1 MLSFCFFFGL
11 SSAYLLH
18 DREFPLCTLLPW
30 EDTIHGISH
39 NPYLLC
45 IFSWEQIIKATTS
58 HARINMC
65 REKSSG
71 EKYSVYVSKGM
82 SENQRQPFRERRS
95 GGYLKDVSGVSRF
108 SAVAYRCVSEK
119 YLSAHPVMDA
129 NPQSQHFL
137 MLAVRSPRRFIFGGT
152 EANNSAVITSGP
164 SRPRT

>member
-1 MLSFCFFFGL
+1 
-11 SSAYLLH
+11 
-18 DREFPLCTLLPW
+18 
-30 EDTIHGISH
+30 
-39 NPYLLC
+39 
-45 IFSWEQIIKATTS
+45 
-58 HARINMC
+58 MC

-71 EKYSVYVSKGM
+71 EKYSVYASKGM

-129 NPQSQHFL
+129 NPQSQHFQT
-137 MLAVRSPRRFIFGGT
+137 LAVRSPRRFIFVGT

-164 SRPRT
+164 SRPERNTVAAQDFAFSGAATLRNLKSSSDRRPEVAAGLFRSIFVSLIFLNTA